1 MNANYDVLI
10 AGAGPSGISCGIT
23 LQKQGVKCCIIDK
36 AKFPRE
42 KLCGGL
48 LTNKAYNKILELTD
62 GNTDIV
68 DAATLQVV
76 SRVSIARNIEI
87 LNSSNVD
94 IPIRII
100 DRTILDGELVS
111 YYKKIGGIIK
121 EEEIYKN
128 YNLND
133 KIVESD
139 KDKYKTNYL
148 VKAIGASSKSSNAN
162 IGFCLEAFVKKED
175 LLLEEKNSVIIDFG
189 IIDKGYA
196 WIFPSGEY
204 YKIGF
209 GNLYNKGFDYK
220 KRFIE
225 YLQQLNVKNYEKY
238 EINGA
243 FVPYGKCEDKHNIDD
258 FCILL
263 GDQAGMTDPL
273 YGEGLYFAYKTGI
286 VLANTLNKGLK
297 NKKLNYD
304 NRIDDDKKQVNYGH
318 KLKTIFF
325 NKIIQGIFAFIIRRK
340 KKLIKFYVDEQVSQY
355 KYSHSDIFGLALGY
369 KGYHY
374 EK

>member
-1 MNANYDVLI
+1 MNTNYDILV
-10 AGAGPSGISCGIT
+10 AGAGPSGVSCGIT
-23 LQKQGVKCCIIDK
+23 LQKKGVNCCLIDK
-36 AKFPRE
+36 EKFPRE

-48 LTNKAYNKILELTD
+48 LTYKAYNKILELTD

-76 SRVSIARNIEI
+76 SRVSIARNTEI

-94 IPIRII
+94 IPICII
-100 DRTILDGELVS
+100 DREILDGGLVS
-111 YYKKIGGIIK
+111 YYKRIGGVIK

-128 YNLND
+128 YNLDD
-133 KIVESD
+133 KIVQSD
-139 KDKYKTNYL
+139 KDKYKVKYL
-148 VKAIGASSKSSNAN
+148 VKAIGASSKSNNTN
-162 IGFCLEAFVKKED
+162 IGFCLETFIKKED
-175 LLLEEKNSVIIDFG
+175 VLLEEKDAVIIDFG

-196 WIFPSGEY
+196 WIFPSGKY

-209 GNLYNKGFDYK
+209 GNLYNKDFDYK

-225 YLQQLNVKNYEKY
+225 YLKQLNVKNYEKY
-238 EINGA
+238 QIKGA
-243 FVPYGKCEDKHNIDD
+243 FVPYGRCENKHNIDD

-273 YGEGLYFAYKTGI
+273 YGEGLYFACKTGI
-286 VLANTLNKGLK
+286 VLANTLNER
-297 NKKLNYD
+297 LNNQTLDYD
-304 NRIDDDKKQVNYGH
+304 NRIDSDKKQVNNGY

-325 NKIIQGIFAFIIRRK
+325 NRIIQMIFAFIIKRK

-355 KYSHSDIFGLALGY
+355 KYSHNDIFGLALGY
-369 KGYHY
+369 KRHNH
-374 EK
+374 EI

>member
-209 GNLYNKGFDYK
+209 GNLYNKGFDY
-220 KRFIE
+220 
-225 YLQQLNVKNYEKY
+225 
-238 EINGA
+238 
-243 FVPYGKCEDKHNIDD
+243 NIDD
-258 FCILL
+258 FCFLL